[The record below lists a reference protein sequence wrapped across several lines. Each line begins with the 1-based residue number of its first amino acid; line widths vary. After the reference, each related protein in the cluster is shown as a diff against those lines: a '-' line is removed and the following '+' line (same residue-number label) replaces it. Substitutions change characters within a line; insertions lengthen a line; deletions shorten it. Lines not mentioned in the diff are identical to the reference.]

1 MNIFKLILEDF
12 RAVRQGD
19 PAFRHY
25 GELLFNYPGVWA
37 LFWYRI
43 AHALHK
49 AGLKLIARWI
59 SGIGQALTF
68 VDIHPGAHIGRR
80 VFIDHATGI
89 VIGETTEIGNDVMIY
104 QQVTLGGVSSS
115 KGKRHPT
122 IGDGVV
128 IGAGAK
134 ILGNITVESNAKIG
148 ANSVVIH
155 NVPANSTAVG
165 VPARVAERIDDNA
178 PLSHNI
184 MPDIDQ
190 KLFEYLLKRIAV
202 LEHML
207 KTGDRSAMEKEDREL
222 DAVYR
227 DFIEAMR
234 QE

>member
-1 MNIFKLILEDF
+1 MGFLGLIIEDF
-12 RAVRQGD
+12 KTVKSGD

-43 AHALHK
+43 SHALYG
-49 AGLKLIARWI
+49 AGLKLIARWV

-68 VDIHPGAHIGRR
+68 VDIHPAAQIGRR
-80 VFIDHATGI
+80 VFIDHATGL
-89 VIGETTEIGNDVMIY
+89 VIGETTVIGDDVLIY
-104 QQVTLGGVSSS
+104 QQVTLGGVSLS

-122 IGDGVV
+122 IEDNVI

-134 ILGNITVESNAKIG
+134 VLGNITIGAGSKVG

-155 NVPANSTAVG
+155 DVPPNSTAVG
-165 VPARVAERIDDNA
+165 VPARVTSRIDDHA

-190 KLFEYLLKRIAV
+190 KIFEYLLKRIAV
-202 LEHML
+202 LEH
-207 KTGDRSAMEKEDREL
+207 TIRSGDTTAMEKEDEEL
-222 DAVYR
+222 DDIYR
-227 DFIEAMR
+227 DFIVSMR
-234 QE
+234 

>member
-1 MNIFKLILEDF
+1 MNFFQLILEDF
-12 RAVRQGD
+12 RTVKRGD

-43 AHALHK
+43 AHALHSI
-49 AGLKLIARWI
+49 GLKLIARWV

-68 VDIHPGAHIGRR
+68 VDIHPAAQIGRR

-104 QQVTLGGVSSS
+104 QQVTLGGVSIS

-122 IGDGVV
+122 IGDNVI

-134 ILGNITVESNAKIG
+134 VLGNITVGSNAKIG

-155 NVPANSTAVG
+155 DVPPESTAVG
-165 VPARVAERIDDNA
+165 IPARVASRIDGHA

-184 MPDIDQ
+184 IPDIDQ
-190 KLFEYLLKRIAV
+190 KVFEYLLKRIAI
-202 LEHML
+202 LEHTL
-207 KTGDRSAMEKEDREL
+207 KSGDKTAMEKEDQEL
-222 DAVYR
+222 ESIYR

-234 QE
+234 

>member
-1 MNIFKLILEDF
+1 MNFFQLIIEDF
-12 RAVRQGD
+12 RTVKRGD

-43 AHALHK
+43 AHALHGI
-49 AGLKLIARWI
+49 GLKLIARWV

-68 VDIHPGAHIGRR
+68 VDIHPAARIGRR

-104 QQVTLGGVSSS
+104 QQVTLGGVSTS

-122 IGDGVV
+122 IGNNVI

-134 ILGNITVESNAKIG
+134 VLGNITVGDNAKIG

-155 NVPANSTAVG
+155 DVPPDSTAVG
-165 VPARVAERIDDNA
+165 IPARVASRIDDHQ

-190 KLFEYLLKRIAV
+190 KLFEYLLKRIAI
-202 LEHML
+202 LEHTL
-207 KTGDRSAMEKEDREL
+207 KSGDKSAMEKEDEDL
-222 DAVYR
+222 DAIYR
-227 DFIEAMR
+227 DFIKAMG
-234 QE
+234 